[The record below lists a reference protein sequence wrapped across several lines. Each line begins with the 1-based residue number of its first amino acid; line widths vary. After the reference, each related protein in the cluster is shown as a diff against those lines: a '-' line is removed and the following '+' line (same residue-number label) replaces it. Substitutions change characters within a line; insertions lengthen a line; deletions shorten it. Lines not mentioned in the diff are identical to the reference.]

1 VQGER
6 EVPTDTTSSGPEP
19 GQPWGRPPADRRR
32 RGQIGGVPTP
42 PGFPDGFVATA
53 ADRQALLVLASLR
66 GSSPGS
72 LHDLAW
78 IEGSASACL
87 DAVRGGAAGSDAD
100 QAFSRT
106 ADPAVIEASVHAV
119 GARFVVPGDREF
131 VSDLTDLQTDPPV
144 GLFVRGRSLDEMSD
158 RVSMVGARNCSALG
172 NEIAMD
178 IGAGLGAAG
187 VCVVSGAARGIDA
200 ASHRGA
206 LGVGGSSIA
215 VLGSGLDLPY
225 PKGSAQLLERIISAG
240 AIVSEYPPGVQ
251 AEPFRFPAR
260 NRIVAALGRALV
272 VVEGADGSGS
282 MISVEHALELG
293 REVFAVPGTVTSP
306 LAHVPLALIREG
318 ATMIRGADDLLD
330 DLGLAAR
337 PVLSA
342 PGGLTDAQR
351 RVFDAVVDRELPDAI
366 AARARMPV
374 GETLPA
380 LLDLEICGLV
390 RSVGG
395 RFERGLVRRTEPG

>member
-1 VQGER
+1 
-6 EVPTDTTSSGPEP
+6 
-19 GQPWGRPPADRRR
+19 
-32 RGQIGGVPTP
+32 
-42 PGFPDGFVATA
+42 
-53 ADRQALLVLASLR
+53 VLASLR

-78 IEGSASACL
+78 IQGSASACL
-87 DAVRGGAAGSDAD
+87 EAVRAGAAGSDAD
-100 QAFSRT
+100 QAFSHSI
-106 ADPAVIEASVHAV
+106 DPVAIDASVDAV
-119 GARFVVPGDREF
+119 GARFVAPGDPEYLPA
-131 VSDLTDLQTDPPV
+131 LTDLQTDPPL
-144 GLFVRGRSLDEMSD
+144 GLFVRGRPLTEIPD
-158 RVSMVGARNCSALG
+158 RVSVVGARNCSSLG

-178 IGAGLGAAG
+178 IGAGLGSAG

-206 LGVGGSSIA
+206 LAAGGPSIA

-225 PKGSAQLLERIISAG
+225 PKGSAQLLERIVEAG

-293 REVFAVPGTVTSP
+293 REVFAVPGAVTSP

-318 ATMIRGADDLLD
+318 ATMIRGAEDLLD
-330 DLGLAAR
+330 DLGLDAR
-337 PVLSA
+337 PVTVA
-342 PGGLTDAQR
+342 PPDLTEDQR
-351 RVFDAVVDRELPDAI
+351 RVFDAVVARELPDAI

-374 GETLPA
+374 SEALVA
-380 LLDLEICGLV
+380 LLDLEIRGLV
-390 RSVGG
+390 RSIGG
-395 RFERGLVRRTEPG
+395 RFERGLVRRTRSV